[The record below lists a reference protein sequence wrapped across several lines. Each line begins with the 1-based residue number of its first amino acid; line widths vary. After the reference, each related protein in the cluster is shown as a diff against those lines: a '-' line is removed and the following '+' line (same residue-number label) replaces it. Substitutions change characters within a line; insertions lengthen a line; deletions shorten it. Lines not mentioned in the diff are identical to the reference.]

1 MLLFLNN
8 FAVALVDD
16 FVVLI
21 FLSMKVQ
28 QGCFKCPM
36 TFELMIVCFCVGS
49 VVRQPWLFLWLK
61 VFFLP
66 PSCWNWKSNHSQRWI
81 ISTQKRKTANSDVVF
96 WWYGA
101 VDFSF
106 FKRDAPHC
114 SKMKPQRGNLRH
126 RRSDGVKKPKAS
138 DYQTWSLL
146 CVSQYFVQKG
156 SLEPKRPKQVLDV
169 LAAAADCLWTAN
181 HSG

>member
-1 MLLFLNN
+1 MDN
-8 FAVALVDD
+8 FYA
-16 FVVLI
+16 
-21 FLSMKVQ
+21 K
-28 QGCFKCPM
+28 
-36 TFELMIVCFCVGS
+36 
-49 VVRQPWLFLWLK
+49 
-61 VFFLP
+61 
-66 PSCWNWKSNHSQRWI
+66 
-81 ISTQKRKTANSDVVF
+81 KRKTANSDVVF

-156 SLEPKRPKQVLDV
+156 SLEPKRPKQVLNVPWLLLIAFELQTIAVNYMPGLFWRAQNNEAFWPWKLISKPKVVRDHLPISEMGKFSSSFYFKV
-169 LAAAADCLWTAN
+169 VNLLLT
-181 HSG
+181 